1 MSKIEVHIRN
11 TFNWKNFLWN
21 WVGHEESWKKLKKTR
36 YIEQVMF
43 YPNSSFV
50 LLHSCFF
57 FLLLQVS
64 LGSQV
69 RFKPENFSLFTRIQQ
84 ETFPHGNEQL
94 LNWAQK
100 KYRAVTSFS
109 ELKMTQDIYI
119 KVGEGVHQIPKI
131 PKHSSGPQGTPPP
144 HSPLAFITLLSFC
157 VLAQARGLHALC

>member
-1 MSKIEVHIRN
+1 MRKAEKTEEN
-11 TFNWKNFLWN
+11 TLYRAGNVLSQQFLC
-21 WVGHEESWKKLKKTR
+21 S
-36 YIEQVMF
+36 
-43 YPNSSFV
+43 
-50 LLHSCFF
+50 LHSCFF

-69 RFKPENFSLFTRIQQ
+69 RFKPENFSLSTRIQQ

-157 VLAQARGLHALC
+157 VLAQARGLHALR

>member
-1 MSKIEVHIRN
+1 MRKAEKTEEN
-11 TFNWKNFLWN
+11 TL
-21 WVGHEESWKKLKKTR
+21 
-36 YIEQVMF
+36 EQVTF

-50 LLHSCFF
+50 PYTPAF

-157 VLAQARGLHALC
+157 VLAQARGLHALR